1 LAQRRPLAANF
12 AVANHPVAGPG
23 IIEPCAP
30 FAEVEDIQT
39 SLFLGFYSRLSYS
52 TTPIPAAWCLR
63 HIQSI
68 EKTDR
73 EFD

>member
-1 LAQRRPLAANF
+1 M
-12 AVANHPVAGPG
+12 
-23 IIEPCAP
+23 IEPCAP

-39 SLFLGFYSRLSYS
+39 SRFLGFYSRLSYS
-52 TTPIPAAWCLR
+52 TTPIPAAWCLS